1 MDWLEEGGGGV
12 AEVRQM
18 NKVCV
23 SPNVPS
29 VFLRVSCGTDLRER
43 EYPGGRD
50 ALHTKREI
58 GLQ

>member
-18 NKVCV
+18 KEVCV
-23 SPNVPS
+23 IYVPS